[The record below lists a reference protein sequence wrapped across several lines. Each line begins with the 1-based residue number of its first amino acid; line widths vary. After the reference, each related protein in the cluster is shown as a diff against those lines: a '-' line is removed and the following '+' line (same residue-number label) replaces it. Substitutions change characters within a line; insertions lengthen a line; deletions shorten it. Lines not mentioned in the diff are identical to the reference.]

1 MQLLW
6 LLVAMLAMVFA
17 SLATAQEKGKGK
29 GKGKQETEWMPKI
42 GGVPVNTAL
51 LDLAA
56 PVGSS
61 AANCWFAGLPLNG
74 IPKAERLTET
84 SRLDETA
91 KRAGGP
97 GCFAPAFACALN
109 PTSRALPSTHI
120 FATASLYTDRLV
132 CKKYGR
138 VGMGSCVDGR
148 RRLRWRTRST
158 SIPCRKRRG

>member
-17 SLATAQEKGKGK
+17 PLATAQEKGKGK

-61 AANCWFAGLPLNG
+61 AANCWFAGLPLHG
-74 IPKAERLTET
+74 TPK
-84 SRLDETA
+84 
-91 KRAGGP
+91 G
-97 GCFAPAFACALN
+97 
-109 PTSRALPSTHI
+109 
-120 FATASLYTDRLV
+120 
-132 CKKYGR
+132 
-138 VGMGSCVDGR
+138 
-148 RRLRWRTRST
+148 
-158 SIPCRKRRG
+158 

>member
-1 MQLLW
+1 MVSTKRPAKIQVPESLRRRTRRQRRVFGQRRGPCADLSAPTRPSGAACNSSGCSWRCWRWCLLP
-6 LLVAMLAMVFA
+6 

-42 GGVPVNTAL
+42 GGVAVNIAL

-74 IPKAERLTET
+74 TPKAERLTET

-97 GCFAPAFACALN
+97 G
-109 PTSRALPSTHI
+109 SS
-120 FATASLYTDRLV
+120 
-132 CKKYGR
+132 
-138 VGMGSCVDGR
+138 
-148 RRLRWRTRST
+148 
-158 SIPCRKRRG
+158 

>member
-1 MQLLW
+1 VQLLW

-17 SLATAQEKGKGK
+17 PLATAQEKGKGK

-42 GGVPVNTAL
+42 GVPFNTAL

-61 AANCWFAGLPLNG
+61 AANCWFAGLPSTAP
-74 IPKAERLTET
+74 PKAERLTET

-97 GCFAPAFACALN
+97 GSSLRPL
-109 PTSRALPSTHI
+109 RAL
-120 FATASLYTDRLV
+120 
-132 CKKYGR
+132 
-138 VGMGSCVDGR
+138 
-148 RRLRWRTRST
+148 
-158 SIPCRKRRG
+158 

>member
-6 LLVAMLAMVFA
+6 FLLVAMLAMVFA
-17 SLATAQEKGKGK
+17 PLATAQEKGKSK
-29 GKGKQETEWMPKI
+29 GKGKQETERMPKI

-84 SRLDETA
+84 SRLDKTA
-91 KRAGGP
+91 KRAGGRAF
-97 GCFAPAFACALN
+97 FAPAFACALN
-109 PTSRALPSTHI
+109 PTSQTGPSRVP
-120 FATASLYTDRLV
+120 ASSQRPV
-132 CKKYGR
+132 CIPTGWFVKS
-138 VGMGSCVDGR
+138 MGG
-148 RRLRWRTRST
+148 
-158 SIPCRKRRG
+158 